1 MKILDRDNIRRE
13 KQRRNYEFTS
23 IPGLFSKLQQG
34 CFFIWSKVICE
45 GHTTYVA
52 YASDES
58 FENNPSYA
66 INFSILS

>member
-34 CFFIWSKVICE
+34 YFYLVKACE
-45 GHTTYVA
+45 GHITYVA
-52 YASDES
+52 NASDES
-58 FENNPSYA
+58 FENYPSYA